1 MQALVWTG
9 KDRLEVQDVPEPT
22 PQAGEVLVRVSHVG
36 ICGTDLHIWH
46 GMHPRATPPLVM
58 GHEFS
63 GVVEAVGPGV
73 DGYSPGD
80 PVAAYP
86 VIECGH
92 CDLCEAGDGHLCG
105 SLGLIGIDQDG
116 AMAPLVRVPVRKLHR
131 VPDGTDL
138 KLAAL
143 IEPAAVGVHSTAK
156 SRVHEA
162 RTVALIGAGP
172 IGLAVALVARARG
185 AQEIFIGDVTDYR
198 VGVAADLGFH
208 GVNVAKES
216 LLAAV
221 LAATDG
227 KGADVVF
234 ECTGIVPAAQGLTQ
248 LPRIGGQIVIV
259 GIFSELCPVD
269 LRDVSFKEL
278 GVVGVR
284 HYYPEEFDEAIRL
297 VAEGELNV
305 EPLITDVYP
314 IPRGKEAFERLQAG
328 QDAIKVLL
336 EPH

>member
-9 KDRLEVQDVPEPT
+9 KDQLEVQDVPEPS
-22 PQAGEVLVRVSHVG
+22 PQADEVLVRVSHVG

-46 GMHPRATPPLVM
+46 GMHPRATPPLIM

-63 GVVEAVGPGV
+63 GVIEAVGPGV
-73 DGYSPGD
+73 EGYSAGD
-80 PVAAYP
+80 AVAAYP
-86 VIECGH
+86 VIECGS
-92 CDLCEAGDGHLCG
+92 CDLCTAGDGHLCG

-116 AMAPLVRVPVRKLHR
+116 AMTLLVRVPVPKLHR
-131 VPDGTDL
+131 VPEGTDL

-143 IEPAAVGVHSTAK
+143 IEPAAVGVHSTGK

-162 RTVALIGAGP
+162 KTVALIGAGP
-172 IGLAVALVARARG
+172 IGLAVAIVARARG
-185 AQEIFIGDVTDYR
+185 AQEIFVGDVTDYR
-198 VGVAADLGFH
+198 VGVARDLGFH

-216 LLAAV
+216 LLDAV

-234 ECTGIVPAAQGLTQ
+234 ECTGIVPAAQGLTK

-278 GVVGVR
+278 DVVGVR

-314 IPRGKEAFERLQAG
+314 IERGKEAFERLQAG
-328 QDAIKVLL
+328 QDAIKVLIR
-336 EPH
+336 PD